1 MGRNSTSTTKQPLPR
16 RQHQKGKPRISD
28 EPSETTQ
35 QQKRKETNHP
45 HLESP
50 FQTKDKYAR
59 PLITPLR
66 SFQGKLLLPAAAAQP
81 LLRQTPKRD
90 FSIAVANETLRLC
103 RNGLLAA
110 CHLLPPPLSLS
121 RCFPRPLLLNNTT
134 KTVSPVNFQQNSV
147 YTPSPF
153 PTFFFS

>member
-1 MGRNSTSTTKQPLPR
+1 SGRGERRSVDKDRRGQKQYVNDKATSPKTTTPKGETENIR
-16 RQHQKGKPRISD
+16 RTVRD
-28 EPSETTQ
+28 DTTA
-35 QQKRKETNHP
+35 KTERKNHP

-81 LLRQTPKRD
+81 PLRQTPKRD

-134 KTVSPVNFQQNSV
+134 KTSRHQ
-147 YTPSPF
+147 
-153 PTFFFS
+153 